1 MMSEAKHETR
11 AVFAGALVLTTPEK
25 RARYLDDACRG
36 NPDLRQ
42 RVEALLRAHE
52 EAGAFLEEPAA
63 SLAGKTIAVA
73 TPLTEKPGDKI
84 GHYKLLQQIG
94 EGGCGVVYMAEQVE
108 PIRRKVA
115 LKVIML
121 VLF

>member
-73 TPLTEKPGDKI
+73 TPPLSRRSRQRP
-84 GHYKLLQQIG
+84 QQPVR
-94 EGGCGVVYMAEQVE
+94 EVD
-108 PIRRKVA
+108 
-115 LKVIML
+115 
-121 VLF
+121 